1 MNRALDELTDIL
13 AASGMDTDSIDLL
26 LGRFLEEEAFD
37 YVECMIECIRPDR
50 GALAEKPAYKA

>member
-37 YVECMIECIRPDR
+37 YVECMIGCIRPDR

>member
-26 LGRFLEEEAFD
+26 LGRFLEEDAFD

-50 GALAEKPAYKA
+50 DVLAGKPAYKA

>member
-13 AASGMDTDSIDLL
+13 AASGMDTNSIDLL

-37 YVECMIECIRPDR
+37 YVECMIEYIRPDR
-50 GALAEKPAYKA
+50 GTLAEKPVYKA

>member
-1 MNRALDELTDIL
+1 MKCALDELTDIL

-50 GALAEKPAYKA
+50 GALAEKPIYKA